1 MKSVKSLNSTAISS
15 LSKRYISVELATTAS
30 TINLKTKQRKQ
41 LKKLNKK
48 VVNNTYNVQSV
59 RLFNTS
65 NIRLNSNNNKDDPN
79 NTNNSKKVEEDES
92 KKQLKSE
99 PEITATGRRI
109 FNEPTNN
116 NSSENNNEDNGN
128 EEHDSDDNQST
139 YPPVL
144 AIRIYKQPLLP
155 GLAKPL
161 AITDPDIIESL
172 KKSIE
177 KNQFYVSVF
186 LNKSKNLDGKS
197 KVSSKLPDRFL
208 SADDVHEVGTICEIS
223 HVYQGIEGRSTLL
236 LYPHHRVKLS
246 EVVNVPEL
254 KEGSLAEEISKLKE
268 QEQNGISVSL
278 GETEEDPS
286 EPTAFLM
293 KENVTVAKVSVL
305 KDLPCES
312 TPSIRAL
319 TSEILKLL
327 KKCATVNHSLKD
339 DISALAEALESLT
352 SDQDKHP
359 GRIADFA
366 ANITASTPEQIQEVL
381 NELDI
386 EKRLLKALELV
397 KQEMMTAELQLKL
410 SEEMNERIKK
420 RQHETLLYDQMK
432 AIKAE
437 LGIDDGKPKIIE
449 ELIAK
454 GAKLTM
460 PEHVKKIFDDEIK
473 KLKSMESSS
482 DFTQTRNYLDWIVS
496 LPWNK
501 YSKDQFNIQ
510 KARKILDAK
519 HYGMQDVKDR
529 ILEFIAISKLQGKS
543 KGQIICLVGPPGVGK
558 TSIGKCIAESL
569 NRKFHRFAVGGLSD
583 VAEIKG
589 HRRTYIGALPGRF
602 IEGLK
607 LAKTMNPLIMI
618 DEIDKISSNGIH
630 GSPTSALLE
639 VLDPEQNDSFLDH
652 YMDMPINFSKVLF
665 ICTANSLDTIPKP
678 LLDRM
683 EVIEVSG
690 YTEYEK
696 LEIAKRYIEP
706 ASKEKHGLKDANVSI
721 EEEGLIQLLKGYCRE
736 SGVRNLKNHID
747 KIYRKLAFKIVEE
760 TATEEPET
768 TTEKTAKESSNE
780 NSNTETVEKLSEENI
795 DEKVKSLANAA
806 EEKENAIPGKVI
818 PDDNKKEDNIEIV
831 EGDENASAAKFV
843 IPDNFVRT
851 VKAGEL
857 KDYVGLPYFTKDR
870 VYDQPPVGVI
880 PGLAAGSLGGSML
893 YVESCITKPLIHS
906 ESGSHH
912 ATGHLMEVIKE
923 STNIAYSFTKMFI
936 AKKFPNNQFFEKAN
950 IHTHFPAGAVPKDGP
965 SAGVTIV
972 TSLISLA
979 LNKPIINTVAM
990 TGEISL
996 TGKVGAI
1003 GGLKEKTM
1011 AAKRGGMKQII
1022 FPKDCL
1028 SEWEKMP
1035 DIVKEGIEPIPV
1047 DYYSEIY
1054 DKLFG
1059 EVTENEGNNVWKK
1072 DFDIIE
1078 KKKKKQTS

>member
-1 MKSVKSLNSTAISS
+1 MKSVKSLKSS
-15 LSKRYISVELATTAS
+15 AVSNLGRRYISAEIAS
-30 TINLKTKQRKQ
+30 LGSPLRLKQDHVNHFNKSNKRL
-41 LKKLNKK
+41 LKG
-48 VVNNTYNVQSV
+48 VYSVQGV
-59 RLFNTS
+59 RLFHQS
-65 NIRLNSNNNKDDPN
+65 QIRLNENKKDNKDQLLEEKNEQAKDKVKSEKELSS
-79 NTNNSKKVEEDES
+79 TGQDKSITTTRESKEEHGEEDGANEQD
-92 KKQLKSE
+92 KDSE
-99 PEITATGRRI
+99 YA
-109 FNEPTNN
+109 
-116 NSSENNNEDNGN
+116 
-128 EEHDSDDNQST
+128 T

-161 AITDPDIIESL
+161 AITDPDIIDAL

-186 LNKSKNLDGKS
+186 LNKNENTEGKTKIS
-197 KVSSKLPDRFL
+197 AKLPDRFL
-208 SADDVHEVGTICEIS
+208 SAKDVHEVGTICEIS

-246 EVVNVPEL
+246 EVVNVPDT
-254 KEGSLAEEISKLKE
+254 KEKTLAEEISKLKE
-268 QEQNGISVSL
+268 EEKEMKKNGITIPLSDV
-278 GETEEDPS
+278 EDPS

-293 KENVTVAKVSVL
+293 NENVTVAKVSVL

-312 TPSIRAL
+312 TPSVRAL

-352 SDQDKHP
+352 SEQDKHP

-386 EKRLLKALELV
+386 EKRLLKSLELV

-460 PEHVKKIFDDEIK
+460 PEHVKKVFDDEIK

-501 YSKDQFNIQ
+501 YSKDQFNIS

-558 TSIGKCIAESL
+558 TSIGRCIAESL
-569 NRKFHRFAVGGLSD
+569 NRKFYRFAVGGLSD
-583 VAEIKG
+583 VSEIKG

-607 LAKTMNPLIMI
+607 LAKTMNPLILI
-618 DEIDKISSNGIH
+618 DEIDKVSQNGVH

-639 VLDPEQNDSFLDH
+639 VLDPEQNDSFMDH

-665 ICTANSLDTIPKP
+665 ICTANSLETIPKP

-706 ASKEKHGLKDANVSI
+706 TSKEKHGLKTTDVSI
-721 EEEGLIQLLKGYCRE
+721 EEEGLKQLLKGYCRE

-760 TATEEPET
+760 TSVEESTEETPIETPTRLPDQEGTVNVSETERKVKENVDSIMKSLEEMET
-768 TTEKTAKESSNE
+768 TNPGKT
-780 NSNTETVEKLSEENI
+780 TG
-795 DEKVKSLANAA
+795 DEDK
-806 EEKENAIPGKVI
+806 KENDI
-818 PDDNKKEDNIEIV
+818 DIV
-831 EGDENASAAKFV
+831 EGDENAAAIKFD
-843 IPDNFVRT
+843 IPDNFSRI
-851 VKAGEL
+851 VKAEEL
-857 KDYVGLPYFTKDR
+857 KDFIGLPYFTKDR
-870 VYDQPPVGVI
+870 VYENPPTGVI

-893 YVESCITKPLIHS
+893 YVESCITKPLIYS

-936 AKKFPNNQFFEKAN
+936 ANKFPENRFFEKAS

-965 SAGVTIV
+965 SAGVTIT

-979 LNKPIINTVAM
+979 LNRPIINTVAM

-1035 DIVKEGIEPIPV
+1035 EIVKEGIEPIPV

-1054 DKLFG
+1054 EKLFG
-1059 EVTENEGNNVWKK
+1059 KVTKEEGNTVWKK
-1072 DFDIIE
+1072 EFEVIE
-1078 KKKKKQTS
+1078 NKKKD

>member
-1 MKSVKSLNSTAISS
+1 MRSVIPLSSASVSS
-15 LSKRYISVELATTAS
+15 LTKRYIFTELGGRAVAVT
-30 TINLKTKQRKQ
+30 LKSKPLSHFQKKQEHI
-41 LKKLNKK
+41 LA
-48 VVNNTYNVQSV
+48 NTYTLQNV
-59 RLFNTS
+59 RLF
-65 NIRLNSNNNKDDPN
+65 SNNNIIRNSDSKDNKTSLDLKASEEEEAKQKAEADATSAAKSHISKTGDIN
-79 NTNNSKKVEEDES
+79 NGQGSSKE
-92 KKQLKSE
+92 
-99 PEITATGRRI
+99 
-109 FNEPTNN
+109 NEFDDQD
-116 NSSENNNEDNGN
+116 SENN
-128 EEHDSDDNQST
+128 QAT

-161 AITDPDIIESL
+161 AITDPDIIEAL

-186 LNKSKNLDGKS
+186 LNKSLKVDGKA

-208 SADDVHEVGTICEIS
+208 SASEVHEVGTICEIS

-246 EVVNVPEL
+246 EVVHVPEL
-254 KEGSLAEEISKLKE
+254 EEKSLAEEISKLKE
-268 QEQNGISVSL
+268 EEKAAKEKGITIPL
-278 GETEEDPS
+278 GEVDEDPS

-293 KENVTVAKVSVL
+293 KQNVTVAKVSVL

-460 PEHVKKIFDDEIK
+460 PDHVKKIFDDEIK

-482 DFTQTRNYLDWIVS
+482 DFTQTRNYLDWIVNI
-496 LPWNK
+496 PWNK
-501 YSKDQFNIQ
+501 YSKDQFDIS
-510 KARKILDAK
+510 KAKKILDLK

-569 NRKFHRFAVGGLSD
+569 NRKFYRFAVGGLSD
-583 VAEIKG
+583 VSEIKG

-618 DEIDKISSNGIH
+618 DEIDKVSQNGAH
-630 GSPTSALLE
+630 GSPTAALLE
-639 VLDPEQNDSFLDH
+639 VLDPEQNDSFMDH
-652 YMDMPINFSKVLF
+652 YMDMQINFSKVLF
-665 ICTANSLDTIPKP
+665 ICTANSLETIPKP

-706 ASKEKHGLKDANVSI
+706 ASKEKHGLKDANVDI
-721 EEEGLIQLLKGYCRE
+721 EEEGLKQLLKGYCRE

-760 TATEEPET
+760 
-768 TTEKTAKESSNE
+768 N
-780 NSNTETVEKLSEENI
+780 LI
-795 DEKVKSLANAA
+795 DEKDT
-806 EEKENAIPGKVI
+806 EKEISVTPKQEKIIKTVESDTQLV
-818 PDDNKKEDNIEIV
+818 DDKAASMIDSLEKKEDQSPEPKQEDKTKGEDTIEVV
-831 EGDENASAAKFV
+831 EGDEAAAAEKFR
-843 IPDNFVRT
+843 IPSTFSRT
-851 VKAGEL
+851 VEAKEL
-857 KDYVGLPYFTKDR
+857 KDFVGLPYFTKDR
-870 VYDQPPVGVI
+870 VYEYPPVGVI

-893 YVESCITKPLIHS
+893 YVESCITKPLIYS

-912 ATGHLMEVIKE
+912 ATGHLMDVIKE

-936 AKKFPNNQFFEKAN
+936 AKKFPNNRFFDNAN

-965 SAGVTIV
+965 SAGVTIT

-979 LNKPIINTVAM
+979 LNKPINNTVAM
-990 TGEISL
+990 TGEITL

-1047 DYYSEIY
+1047 DYYSDIF

-1059 EVTENEGNNVWKK
+1059 DVTEAEGNDVWKK
-1072 DFDIIE
+1072 DFETIE
-1078 KKKKKQTS
+1078 KKKKEGLR